1 MTQFAIIETIKL
13 FEKQFGHP
21 PTELPG
27 SLASDNR
34 EIFQR
39 AYLALID
46 QGTAP
51 HDAGYKAAMK
61 TPFVDNRVKLGYNKV
76 EVVVS
81 KILDR
86 IVYGNPP
93 RVREV
98 PHSAEIVAR
107 KA

>member
-51 HDAGYKAAMK
+51 HDAAYKAAMK
-61 TPFVDNRVKLGYNKV
+61 TPFVNHRFKLGKLGYNKV

-86 IVYGNPP
+86 IVYENPP
-93 RVREV
+93 RVREC
-98 PHSAEIVAR
+98 STLS
-107 KA
+107 